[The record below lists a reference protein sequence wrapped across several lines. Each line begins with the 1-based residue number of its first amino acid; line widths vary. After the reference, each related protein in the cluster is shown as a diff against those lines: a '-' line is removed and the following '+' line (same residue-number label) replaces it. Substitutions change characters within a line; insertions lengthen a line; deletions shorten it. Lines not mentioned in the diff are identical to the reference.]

1 VQLSGVAEA
10 SPERKD
16 LEPLLQLLVGGG
28 SGASRQF
35 GWQITL

>member
-1 VQLSGVAEA
+1 VQISGVAEA

-28 SGASRQF
+28 SGPSRQF
-35 GWQITL
+35 GWQIAL